1 MHKKAFL
8 ACMLVVT
15 MLLTGCALIEK
26 DEAVDRATEVVR
38 VSNSAGGED
47 IVYTKGEVLDEVDY
61 QVNYMAYMYSMFG
74 YSYDPTDPTI
84 IAQTKDDVMDMLV
97 EDAVQTLKAQELGM
111 DQFTEE
117 ELAEISEA
125 VDSAWE
131 SNKTSLQS
139 QEFADTEL
147 TGDELDA
154 ALEARLI
161 ELGYSREQLEE
172 SQKHSKMLEKLREVT
187 IQDVEVTEEEIQA
200 DFDEKVASQKETYDA
215 TPTSYVSA
223 LNNGSTVYYA
233 PEGVRLVKQ
242 ILLQFQAEDQ
252 ELIDTLDSLISEKA
266 TEISTLSNSLDEALS
281 ASLGE
286 DATITAE
293 ELAAQ
298 VQVELEAPVAKPVEE
313 TTQETTE
320 TVQEVEPDAET
331 DAGIADEVEAEPVTP
346 DRPVSTL
353 ATVSDLTA
361 NFTQE
366 VEEALQELAKEL
378 ATAQAEKAFFEE
390 QLAAAKENGWDHLN
404 AKAEEILNRLA
415 AGEEFD
421 ALIDAYNEDPGMAAD
436 STARKNGG
444 YAVCEGYTSFD
455 SDFLAASLAL
465 ENVGD
470 VSGQV
475 RTQFGTHI
483 LLYAGDVTPGPVALD
498 TVRESLE
505 TSLLATKQDETYT
518 AQVEAWTQEAKVT
531 TNRNALDN

>member
-47 IVYTKGEVLDEVDY
+47 IVYTKGEVLDEVNY
-61 QVNYMAYMYSMFG
+61 QLNYMSYLYSMFG

-84 IAQTKDDVMDMLV
+84 IAQTKDDVMDLLV
-97 EDAVQTLKAQELGM
+97 QDAVETLKAQELGL

-117 ELAEISEA
+117 ELAEIAESVET
-125 VDSAWE
+125 DWE
-131 SNKTSLQS
+131 SNKSSLQS

-154 ALEARLI
+154 ALEARLV
-161 ELGYSREQLEE
+161 EMGYNREQLEE
-172 SQKHSKMLEKLREVT
+172 SYKHTKMLDKLREEV
-187 IQDVEVTEEEIQA
+187 IKDVVVTEEELQA
-200 DFDEKVASQKETYDA
+200 DYDEKVAAQQETYDA

-223 LNNGSTVYYA
+223 LNNGTTVYYA
-233 PEGVRLVKQ
+233 PAGVRLVKQ
-242 ILLQFQAEDQ
+242 ILLQFSEEDQ
-252 ELIDTLDSLISEKA
+252 AVIDTLESLISDKT
-266 TEISTLSNSLDEALS
+266 TEISTLSNSLDEALG
-281 ASLGE
+281 A
-286 DATITAE
+286 DATVTAE

-298 VQVELEAPVAKPVEE
+298 VTVELETPKAVEPVAAPETEE
-313 TTQETTE
+313 TTGTNAAPVS
-320 TVQEVEPDAET
+320 TVIDL
-331 DAGIADEVEAEPVTP
+331 
-346 DRPVSTL
+346 PVSTL
-353 ATVSDLTA
+353 ATVTDLTTD
-361 NFTQE
+361 FTQE
-366 VEEALQELAKEL
+366 VDASLQELAKEL

-390 QLAAAKENGWDHLN
+390 QLNNAKENGWEHLN
-404 AKAEEILNRLA
+404 ATAEEILARIA
-415 AGEEFD
+415 AGEDFD
-421 ALIDAYNEDPGMAAD
+421 ALIDEYNEDPGMAAD

-455 SDFLAASLAL
+455 ADFLAASLAL

-483 LLYAGDVTPGPVALD
+483 LLYAADVTQGPVGLD
-498 TVRESLE
+498 AVRESLE
-505 TSLLATKQDETYT
+505 ASLLSTKQDETYT
-518 AQVEAWTQEAKVT
+518 AQVETWTQEAKVT